1 MVTPLGCGVDVTWKK
16 ILEGKSGANKVTNF
30 KVDDLACQ
38 IACQIPRDPSV
49 EGAFNPDDWMD
60 VKEQRKVDD
69 FIVYAM
75 AAADQAMADSGFKAE
90 TYDQQARSG
99 VLIGSGIGGLQGIEQ
114 GAHLLAEKGPR
125 RVSPVLHS
133 RPSDQPCRWL
143 CIHPARAEGS
153 EPRCCDGLFHGRA
166 CHR

>member
-1 MVTPLGCGVDVTWKK
+1 MRRVVVTGLGMVTPLGSGVDVTWKK
-16 ILEGKSGANKVTNF
+16 ILEGKSGANKVDNF

-38 IACQIPRDPSV
+38 IACQIPRDSAK

-90 TYDQQARSG
+90 TYEQQARSG
-99 VLIGSGIGGLQGIEQ
+99 VLIGSGIGGFRELNKVPICWP
-114 GAHLLAEKGPR
+114 KK
-125 RVSPVLHS
+125 
-133 RPSDQPCRWL
+133 
-143 CIHPARAEGS
+143 ARA
-153 EPRCCDGLFHGRA
+153 GLARSLFPVD
-166 CHR
+166 

>member
-1 MVTPLGCGVDVTWKK
+1 MRRVVVTGLGMVTPLGGNVDATWKG
-16 ILEGKSGANKVTNF
+16 ILAGKSGANKVTNF

-38 IACQIPRDPSV
+38 IAAQIPRDPGE

-90 TYDQQARSG
+90 TYEQQARSG

-114 GAHLLAEKGPR
+114 G
-125 RVSPVLHS
+125 
-133 RPSDQPCRWL
+133 
-143 CIHPARAEGS
+143 
-153 EPRCCDGLFHGRA
+153 
-166 CHR
+166 

>member
-16 ILEGKSGANKVTNF
+16 ILEGQSGANKVTNF

-38 IACQIPRDPSV
+38 IACQIPRDSSV

-75 AAADQAMADSGFKAE
+75 AAADQAMFVASC
-90 TYDQQARSG
+90 
-99 VLIGSGIGGLQGIEQ
+99 
-114 GAHLLAEKGPR
+114 EKGI
-125 RVSPVLHS
+125 SAVLNAS
-133 RPSDQPCRWL
+133 IDAIKSYQK
-143 CIHPARAEGS
+143 
-153 EPRCCDGLFHGRA
+153 
-166 CHR
+166 